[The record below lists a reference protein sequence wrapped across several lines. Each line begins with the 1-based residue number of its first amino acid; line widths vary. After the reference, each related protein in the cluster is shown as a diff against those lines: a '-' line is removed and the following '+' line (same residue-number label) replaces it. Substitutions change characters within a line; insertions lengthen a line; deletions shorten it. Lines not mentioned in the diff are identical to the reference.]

1 MILTEE
7 KLREI
12 IRDTIT
18 KIIEK
23 PMLCEISFPR
33 KT

>member
-23 PMLCEISFPR
+23 PMLCEMS
-33 KT
+33 